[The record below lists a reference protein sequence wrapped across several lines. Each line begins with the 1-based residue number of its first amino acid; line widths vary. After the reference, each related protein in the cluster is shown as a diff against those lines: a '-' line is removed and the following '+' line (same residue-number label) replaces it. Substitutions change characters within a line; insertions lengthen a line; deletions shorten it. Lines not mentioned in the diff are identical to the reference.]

1 MSAVDNCFRPK
12 RDNLMQPIHLQFSQ
26 KFKAFSQFFRAFS
39 KSALNFEHFQK
50 RDDLI
55 AYLFLTL
62 RPAKNV
68 VRHMCKKS
76 RFRLPSQKEHAKRVS
91 TLFKSEREN
100 VQHICCAMGS
110 EFSGKKPLLVI

>member
-1 MSAVDNCFRPK
+1 
-12 RDNLMQPIHLQFSQ
+12 MQPIHMQFSQ
-26 KFKAFSQFFRAFS
+26 KLKAFSQFFRAFS
-39 KSALNFEHFQK
+39 KSTLNFERFQK
-50 RDDLI
+50 KVDLK

-76 RFRLPSQKEHAKRVS
+76 RFRLPSQKEHGKRVS
-91 TLFKSEREN
+91 TLFKSEREH

-110 EFSGKKPLLVI
+110 GFSGKKSILVI